1 MLSVLSHRLALC
13 WLPYRTPTLF
23 ITQVGYNPQI
33 YLLPLLQVRKT
44 PTPQKRGQSDTD
56 NKEPLHPVTINRSLR
71 TMEDYAIL

>member
-1 MLSVLSHRLALC
+1 M
-13 WLPYRTPTLF
+13 
-23 ITQVGYNPQI
+23 
-33 YLLPLLQVRKT
+33 QVRKT

>member
-1 MLSVLSHRLALC
+1 MLAP
-13 WLPYRTPTLF
+13 LPNTYLF
-23 ITQVGYNPQI
+23 ITLVGYNPQI

-56 NKEPLHPVTINRSLR
+56 NNEPLHPVTINRSLR